1 LVKRTAAGGRNLD
14 LAMWMVA
21 AVSDAVIHRAVVE
34 RPRELA
40 DGSIADELVAV
51 LVRYLNPPAR

>member
-1 LVKRTAAGGRNLD
+1 LVKRTAAGARNLD

-34 RPRELA
+34 RPQELA
-40 DGSIADELVAV
+40 DGSIADELVIL
-51 LVRYLNPPAR
+51 LVRYLNAPAR